1 MLTWM
6 SAWECGTGPH
16 RHKLV
21 NGSTTRNF
29 SLSLSNTGR
38 LCGSHNLLSAYK
50 RRACMAH
57 RRSKCMSSNSMNK
70 QMAMSSAVTIL
81 AEKSDPRRPALF
93 TPFSVRAEYCPDVE
107 RMFFQLPSYE

>member
-1 MLTWM
+1 
-6 SAWECGTGPH
+6 
-16 RHKLV
+16 
-21 NGSTTRNF
+21 
-29 SLSLSNTGR
+29 
-38 LCGSHNLLSAYK
+38 
-50 RRACMAH
+50 MAH